1 MSNSAV
7 SMYALNL
14 DQIAALIK
22 STGHKR
28 TVLVQGHM
36 GTGKSTLL
44 KMLAQMLPDH
54 TPCYFD
60 CTTKDLGD
68 LMLPRI
74 KGAGLEAGARLKG
87 KLNPMTHEVDLLV
100 TNDEADTPYV
110 SYAPNEELGVHHG
123 GPVIVMLDEYGK
135 ANPSVKQGL
144 TAFML
149 ERRLGAHKLHPDS
162 IVFCTTNLG
171 AEGVGDL
178 LVAHQRNRISVVTA
192 RKPSNM
198 EWIEWGI
205 NNGIDHTL
213 LGWCKDNPQL
223 FHSFEDCRNPDDNPY
238 IYHPKQQRAAFVT
251 PRSLEAAS
259 DILKHR
265 GNMDDMTVTAAL
277 MGTIG
282 ERGAM
287 DLMAFVKLADQL
299 PSLESIKKDPENA
312 KVPSSAAAVCMVVY
326 RTLAALEKDWID
338 NWMTYMARLDKEAQG
353 MFANGVRAPKYSKQ
367 AMVMTNRKFTD
378 WAMQNGYL
386 FAADKR

>member
-1 MSNSAV
+1 MSNEARN
-7 SMYALNL
+7 MYALNL
-14 DQIAALIK
+14 DQIVAGILA
-22 STGHKR
+22 TGHKR
-28 TVLVQGHM
+28 TTLVQGHM

-44 KMLAQMLPDH
+44 KMLAAKLPTH

-74 KGAGLEAGARLKG
+74 A
-87 KLNPMTHEVDLLV
+87 DL
-100 TNDEADTPYV
+100 DGESHYV
-110 SYAPNEELGVHHG
+110 SYAPNEELGVHHS

-149 ERRLGAHKLHPDS
+149 ERRLGALALHPDS
-162 IVFCTTNLG
+162 IVFATTNLG
-171 AEGVGDL
+171 AEGVGDI
-178 LVAHQRNRISVVTA
+178 LVGHQRNRISVVTA

-223 FHSFEDCRNPDDNPY
+223 FNSFEDHKNPDENPY
-238 IYHPKQQRAAFVT
+238 IYHPKQQRTSFVT

-259 DILKHR
+259 DILKARH
-265 GNMDDMTVTAAL
+265 NMDDQTVVAML

-299 PSLESIKKDPENA
+299 PSLESIKKDPTGA
-312 KVPSSAAAVCMVVY
+312 KVPTSAAAVCMVVY
-326 RTLAALEKDWID
+326 RTLATLEKDWID
-338 NWMTYMARLDKEAQG
+338 NWMIYMDRLDKEAQG

-367 AMVMTNRKFTD
+367 SMVMTNRKFTD
-378 WAMQNGYL
+378 WAMANGYL
-386 FAADKR
+386 FAADRR